1 MRFGIGTF
9 ATDETIH
16 PARLGAALEER
27 GFEMLFLAEHSHIP
41 TSRATP
47 YPGGGDLPRPYYR
60 VIDPFVA
67 LAAAS
72 TTTERLMLGT
82 GVTLLIQRDP
92 IHTAKEVASLDWIS
106 GGRAVFGIGA
116 GWNVEEMRNHGTD
129 PRGRGKLLAE
139 RMAAI
144 IELWTKDEAEF
155 HGEYV
160 DFDPVFAW
168 PKPVRQP
175 HPPVYVGGGSPAAL
189 ARAKR
194 FGGWMPNGVA
204 DPDEAAAQVARAGGE
219 IPVIASTTPAKPE
232 LVAAYREAGAEGIT
246 FSLPHVP
253 EAEALRILDD
263 LAKLI
268 D

>member
-1 MRFGIGTF
+1 MKFGIGTF

-27 GFEMLFLAEHSHIP
+27 GFDMLFLAEHSHIP

-47 YPGGGDLPRPYYR
+47 YPAGGDLPRQYYR
-60 VIDPFVA
+60 ALDPFAA

-72 TTTERLMLGT
+72 TTTERLLLGT

-106 GGRAVFGIGA
+106 GGRVLFGIGA
-116 GWNVEEMRNHGTD
+116 GWNIEEMRNHGTD
-129 PRGRGKLLAE
+129 PKGRGKLLDE
-139 RMAAI
+139 RTGAI

-155 HGEYV
+155 HGRYV

-168 PKPVRQP
+168 PKPIQKP
-175 HPPVYVGGGSPAAL
+175 HPPIYVGGGSPAAL
-189 ARAKR
+189 ARARR
-194 FGGWMPNGVA
+194 FGGWMPIGVA
-204 DPDEAAAQVARAGGE
+204 DPKDAAAQVAQAGGE
-219 IPVIASTTPAKPE
+219 FPVIITSLVSNPE
-232 LVAAYREAGAEGIT
+232 VIAAYREAGVEGIT
-246 FSLPHVP
+246 LQLPHVP

-268 D
+268 G